1 VAQST
6 ERLFALLEMM
16 QSGGTHSL
24 AELAQRLD
32 VDKRTVRRYVEQLR
46 QLDIAVETVRGRYGG
61 YRLAPHYRMPP
72 LMLNDDEAVAVI
84 WSLLATAKSGFGP
97 ASETAFASAT
107 AKLRRVLPVPL
118 RERLDAMERTVAF
131 ADADDT
137 PTTARGDI
145 GGAALLLE
153 VASAARDR
161 QPVTFGYTSGDGTTS
176 QRTVQ
181 PRGIVAHRGKLYLA
195 GYDTERQ
202 GPRTF
207 RLDRMSQPTRT
218 RGTFA
223 PTPMSAVLDQ
233 VMGPL
238 APSSGRHDVSVVI
251 AAAPEHVREFMP
263 RLLASVTP
271 APEPAGYAG
280 PAGLGS
286 VARSTRLAP
295 DGWVRVEVQAERLDW
310 VARRIAA
317 IDRPFVVER
326 PLELYD
332 SITGLAQRLSGAT
345 HHARRDEERPRR
357 PGGSLN
363 EPSVE

>member
-1 VAQST
+1 V
-6 ERLFALLEMM
+6 M
-16 QSGGTHSL
+16 QSGGIHTL
-24 AELAQRLD
+24 AELALRLD

-61 YRLAPHYRMPP
+61 YRLAPHHRMPP

-84 WSLLATAKSGFGP
+84 WSLLATAMSGFGP

-107 AKLRRVLPVPL
+107 AKIRRVLPAPL
-118 RERLDAMERTVAF
+118 RERLDAVQRTVAF
-131 ADADDT
+131 TEADDT
-137 PTTARGDI
+137 PTTAGRDT

-153 VASAARDR
+153 VAGAARDR
-161 QPVTFGYTSGDGTTS
+161 QPVSFGYTSGDGTTS

-181 PRGIVAHRGKLYLA
+181 PRGIVAHRGRLYLA

-202 GPRTF
+202 GSRTF
-207 RLDRMSQPTRT
+207 RLDRMSQLTRT

-238 APSSGRHDVSVVI
+238 GPGSGRHDVSVVI

-271 APEPAGYAG
+271 APEPTGYAR
-280 PAGLGS
+280 PAAPGS
-286 VARSTRLAP
+286 TARSTPLAP
-295 DGWVRVEVQAERLDW
+295 DGWVRVAVQAERLDW

-326 PLELYD
+326 PLELND
-332 SITGLAQRLSGAT
+332 AIARLAQRLSPNVDG
-345 HHARRDEERPRR
+345 HW
-357 PGGSLN
+357 
-363 EPSVE
+363 